1 MEEKFIKALSDAV
14 VMLEMHD
21 NPELWLEPR
30 SALKQCASDNGIS
43 EGVELEAFVLW
54 AESKMYSEGEE

>member
-14 VMLEMHD
+14 YILEMHD
-21 NPELWLEPR
+21 NLEPR

-54 AESKMYSEGEE
+54 AESKMYSEGEAS

>member
-1 MEEKFIKALSDAV
+1 MEDKFIKALSDAV
-14 VMLEMHD
+14 VMLEMHED
-21 NPELWLEPR
+21 LEPR